1 MEIMKRENVL
11 NPSLNREHRLD
22 EKKMQAK
29 LKLDKVK
36 EYSEKLR
43 VHQKDQKRHKST
55 QPVRGTK
62 FVKNAINADM
72 SAILKEPKSPL
83 KDGFTL
89 N

>member
-1 MEIMKRENVL
+1 MEIMKRENSL
-11 NPSLNREHRLD
+11 NPALNREHTLD

-55 QPVRGTK
+55 
-62 FVKNAINADM
+62 
-72 SAILKEPKSPL
+72 
-83 KDGFTL
+83 
-89 N
+89 

>member
-1 MEIMKRENVL
+1 MEIMQRENSL
-11 NPSLNREHRLD
+11 NPALNREHTLD

-29 LKLDKVK
+29 QKLDKIK
-36 EYSEKLR
+36 QYSERLR
-43 VHQKDQKRHKST
+43 VHQKEQKRHKST
-55 QPVRGTK
+55 QPVRGSK

-72 SAILKEPKSPL
+72 SAILIEPVSPL